1 MPTTPQPD
9 SGQTGTWGAL
19 ARSLGFTTRSLRDW
33 RKLPGAPTE
42 PDLAAWQAFIDAND
56 LGTAGNRVGAGREEL
71 LKEKLRKEIELA
83 GIKIDKERRRSIPR
97 SEVDALL
104 LHIATRQK
112 TLLYQRLETELPPKL
127 DGLSAAETRPI
138 LRKVADDICDEMR
151 DLTAQFEAQ

>member
-1 MPTTPQPD
+1 MPDELQRFAT
-9 SGQTGTWGAL
+9 SIEAL
-19 ARSLGFTTRSLRDW
+19 AGMTSISGRQWREYCKRPGFPAKTERGYDVAACLAWKRDNVRARAEAGELGPLKEQKLEQEVRYLRLKGD
-33 RKLPGAPTE
+33 
-42 PDLAAWQAFIDAND
+42 
-56 LGTAGNRVGAGREEL
+56 REE
-71 LKEKLRKEIELA
+71 
-83 GIKIDKERRRSIPR
+83 RRMIPR